1 MRLAQKVD
9 LHKQKDFKFTLKQ
22 QLTKSDTSITWT
34 YLLANNGLF
43 KKRLH
48 KFKSV

>member
-22 QLTKSDTSITWT
+22 QLTKSDTSNKR